1 MASRPGK
8 EMQYVVAVTVS
19 KASMEMVHFNI
30 IQLPIVNNSTLQ
42 RKQSHTFCLVS
53 VTHFPQKAT
62 RDLLTQKLGLLFQLL
77 MRISLVKE
85 ITQMEIL
92 LIAMQRV

>member
-77 MRISLVKE
+77 ILVKE